1 MQRISLSSSR
11 QFQEKHRDIVVS
23 IKSIFQRTKFAKVCP
38 VPAAIGLIDSI
49 ASLASEVGV
58 LNQLKSLINSKEDYT
73 FRHSANVAVVAGL
86 LGKWLGLEE
95 SVRRDLMLAGL
106 LHDIGKMQIPLEVL
120 NKPGNL
126 TTLEMNT
133 MKQHPVLGYQLLQS
147 YEEIPK
153 LVKLWIL
160 QHHERLDG
168 SGYPYA
174 FQGSKVSYHGQ
185 IIAVADI
192 YDAMTSHRM
201 YRDADTPFSVIQ
213 ELSAEMFGK
222 LDPRICTVFLENLT
236 ESLIGNS
243 VILNN
248 GTEAKIVYMDTRLGI
263 KPVIKTKEG
272 DWIDLEKAKDIRIIE
287 VH

>member
-38 VPAAIGLIDSI
+38 VAAAIGLIDSI
-49 ASLASEVGV
+49 ASLANEVGV
-58 LNQLKSLINSKEDYT
+58 LNQLKGLINSKEDYT

-120 NKPGNL
+120 NKPGDL

-192 YDAMTSHRM
+192 YDAMTSNRM
-201 YRDADTPFSVIQ
+201 YRDADTPFTVIQ

-222 LDPRICTVFLENLT
+222 LDPRICTVFLENLN

-243 VILNN
+243 VKLNN